1 MNTSL
6 PSMDTA
12 DEIPTSPLWLLTFAN
27 LTAILVALFVLMY
40 SMSAPFSEKG
50 SGTRIGGSTATVLS
64 TTDNSV
70 ERYSARSDPLADL
83 TVGYLSAVLSD
94 RGIVPIVQ
102 NGGQV
107 GPVTQSIEGDRLVL
121 HIASDFAFS
130 AGGKTLK
137 PMALGLV
144 SDLAVVLSNVA
155 NPVSVFAAV
164 PENNWVLAFDRADG
178 VVDAFRQFGYSDPIE
193 RFVTPGVAGDALV
206 VVIGRARGAGS

>member
-1 MNTSL
+1 
-6 PSMDTA
+6 
-12 DEIPTSPLWLLTFAN
+12 LT
-27 LTAILVALFVLMY
+27 
-40 SMSAPFSEKG
+40 
-50 SGTRIGGSTATVLS
+50 
-64 TTDNSV
+64 
-70 ERYSARSDPLADL
+70 DL